1 MKKEGTVP
9 ASLAA
14 KWIDLTLRAPDRQ
27 GGEATCRLE
36 ERRLMAGPL
45 PYTAMI
51 YHFRHDSMA
60 GTYIDFPGH
69 IKEADDGLDAVSYPL
84 EGLYRVPAAVIHL
97 DRASGS
103 GRIGAAELAGACPRL
118 DRPGAL
124 ILNALGTR
132 RFDEIAERS
141 VYLGRDAVRWIADAG
156 FHLLVSDVFESN
168 TDPQQV
174 FNTLFARRVSTVC
187 HPVNLHRVDRPAAR
201 LTALP
206 LCFAGATQ
214 LPCRVVAELET
225 P

>member
-1 MKKEGTVP
+1 MPVGTR
-9 ASLAA
+9 ATL
-14 KWIDLTLRAPDRQ
+14 IDLTLPAPAEQ
-27 GGEATCRLE
+27 SGEPTCRLDE
-36 ERRLMAGPL
+36 WHLTSGSLA
-45 PYTAMI
+45 YTAMV

-60 GTYIDFPGH
+60 GTYIDLPGH
-69 IKEADDGLDAVSYPL
+69 IKESDDGLDAVSYPL
-84 EGLYRVPAAVIHL
+84 DKLYRVPTAVIHL
-97 DRASGS
+97 DRDSGS
-103 GRIGAAELAGACPRL
+103 GRIGAAEIEAACPPLRG
-118 DRPGAL
+118 DGAL

-132 RFDEIAERS
+132 RFDEIIERS
-141 VYLGRDAVRWIADAG
+141 VYLGRDAVEWIAHAG

-187 HPVNLHRVDRPAAR
+187 HPINLHRISRPLVR

-214 LPCRVVAELET
+214 LPCRAVAEMEA